1 MVSVN
6 LNNQFVA
13 IKKKNYNGPMKFK
26 KLKKANDVFRNKSEP
41 IIYWKNYVL
50 VIKLKKL

>member
-26 KLKKANDVFRNKSEP
+26 KLKGANDVLK
-41 IIYWKNYVL
+41 
-50 VIKLKKL
+50 IKVG